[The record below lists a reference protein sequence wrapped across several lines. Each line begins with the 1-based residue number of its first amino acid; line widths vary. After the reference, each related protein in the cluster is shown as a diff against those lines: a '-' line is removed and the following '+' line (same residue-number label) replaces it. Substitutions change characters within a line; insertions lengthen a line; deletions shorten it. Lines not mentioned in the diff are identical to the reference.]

1 MRAETGNLKNG
12 ALQLAGLLVFL
23 VFGTPLLA
31 QERGWVFLGEAH
43 VDGGRD
49 HDRIKVGRSPES
61 FRAIEFRVEGGDVEF
76 DRIKVHFRNGTA
88 SDRLMHVRIPAGGK
102 SRALDLPGDRR
113 IIKSVEIWYRKN
125 SSGARPTVS
134 LFGHH

>member
-1 MRAETGNLKNG
+1 MRAGTRNLKNG

-31 QERGWVFLGEAH
+31 QERNWVFLGEAH

-49 HDRIKVGRSPES
+49 HDRIKVGHSPES

-88 SDRLMHVRIPAGGK
+88 ADRLMHVRLVSGSR

-113 IIKSVEIWYRKN
+113 IIKSVEIWYRKGN
-125 SSGARPTVS
+125 WNVRPTVS
-134 LFGHH
+134 LFGLR